1 MNKRILLVCCI
12 LCMAVLG
19 VSAPSGAWTVA
30 SNNIPLDSPVYAWLD
45 KLAGFGLVKSDVKG
59 IRPFTRAEAA
69 RLLLEAECNLSR
81 NPDLAT
87 SSLAT
92 DLLVET
98 RTALAR
104 EAGLYRTPE
113 AAPRFDYL
121 LISSAKARYVYLDG
135 LPRSYERPVYDPG
148 DDGVFG
154 IGHGL
159 RPKIPYPVSAMQH
172 GTEGAPMSE
181 NNEGIIYRRGNNVDA
196 RFTTEGFIGSWG
208 AALVEPMVLYAEGD
222 SMVQAR
228 LNKGYLKLGSD
239 AIELEVGRD
248 ANWLGLG
255 YRGNIT
261 LTNNAR
267 NFDQVK
273 LSSPEPILLPW
284 IGALKYSLI
293 FSRFD
298 EVLTDRGL
306 RHPYFFATKLS
317 VKPADFVELGLNLG
331 RQVGGPGVDNSFGSL
346 LRGFIGGTNNDN
358 SNSVAGLEL
367 RFRIPQLRNLEIYG
381 EFSGEDAASF
391 WPIMESYVA
400 GFYIPRLTAG
410 GRDDLRFEYFYG
422 HQGLYTNGTFPEG
435 YLYHD
440 MPIGHSQGGAA
451 EEFYVRY
458 SHWFSARNN
467 LAVEYWHGERGNL
480 GRVPVN
486 GVMQAVERKDS
497 VRGTWTLPLYG
508 EFDCALTYGWETV
521 RNRNLVG
528 GQNRDNQ
535 LASVLVSYRYR

>member
-367 RFRIPQLRNLEIYG
+367 RFRIPQLRNLEVYG

>member
-1 MNKRILLVCCI
+1 MNMRILLVCCV

-30 SNNIPLDSPVYAWLD
+30 SNNIPLDSPIYSWLD
-45 KLAGFGLVKSDVKG
+45 KLAGFGLVTNDIKG
-59 IRPFTRAEAA
+59 IRPYTRTEAA

-87 SSLAT
+87 SSLVT

-98 RTALAR
+98 RAALAR
-104 EAGLYRTPE
+104 EANLYRTPE
-113 AAPRFDYL
+113 AAPKFDYL

-135 LPRSYERPVYDPG
+135 VPRSYERPVYDPG
-148 DDGVFG
+148 GDGVFG
-154 IGHGL
+154 IGAGL
-159 RPKIPYPVSAMQH
+159 RPDIPYPLSALQH
-172 GTEGAPMSE
+172 GTEGTPLFE
-181 NNEGIIYRRGNNVDA
+181 NNEGIIYRRGHNVDA

-208 AALVEPMVLYAEGD
+208 AALVEPMLLYAERD
-222 SMVQAR
+222 EMVQAR

-239 AIELEVGRD
+239 ALELEVGRD

-284 IGALKYSLI
+284 IGTFKYSLI
-293 FSRFD
+293 LSRFD
-298 EVLTDRGL
+298 EVVTVRGV
-306 RHPYFFATKLS
+306 REPYFFATKIS
-317 VKPADFVELGLNLG
+317 VKPADFAEVGLNLG

-367 RFRIPQLRNLEIYG
+367 RFRIPQLRNLEVYG

-467 LAVEYWHGERGNL
+467 LALEYWHGERGNL

-508 EFDCALTYGWETV
+508 EFDCALTYGWEKV

-528 GQNRDNQ
+528 GQDRDNQ